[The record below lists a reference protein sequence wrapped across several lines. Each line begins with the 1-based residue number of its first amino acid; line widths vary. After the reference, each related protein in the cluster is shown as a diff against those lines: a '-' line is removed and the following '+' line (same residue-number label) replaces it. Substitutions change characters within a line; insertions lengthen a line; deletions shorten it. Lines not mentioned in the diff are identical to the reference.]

1 MAPPTF
7 GPMRRTLPAM
17 MAMGP
22 LGRIVTQTVVA
33 GIAIIARTL
42 PAAYAAALDNARKSG
57 IANEQ
62 ASSSSDPANKK
73 GGGGGAS
80 FLGRARMSKDE
91 ALMVL
96 NLTEEELARDV
107 ASVQR
112 QYDRY
117 FAVNAI
123 KNGGSFSVQSKIYRA
138 KELLDEYANER
149 KMEEEEEEMRKEMRK
164 KEKDEDKKE

>member
-1 MAPPTF
+1 
-7 GPMRRTLPAM
+7 MRRTPPAM

-22 LGRIVTQTVVA
+22 LGRVVAQAVVA

-62 ASSSSDPANKK
+62 ASSSSSSSDPANKK
-73 GGGGGAS
+73 GGGAS

-112 QYDRY
+112 QYD
-117 FAVNAI
+117 
-123 KNGGSFSVQSKIYRA
+123 
-138 KELLDEYANER
+138 
-149 KMEEEEEEMRKEMRK
+149 
-164 KEKDEDKKE
+164 

>member
-7 GPMRRTLPAM
+7 GPMRRTPPAM

-22 LGRIVTQTVVA
+22 LGRVVAQAVVA

-62 ASSSSDPANKK
+62 ASSSSSDPTNKK
-73 GGGGGAS
+73 GGGAS

-117 FAVNAI
+117 FAANAI
-123 KNGGSFSVQSKIYRA
+123 ENGGSFYVQSKIYRA
-138 KELLDEYANER
+138 KELLDEYANEW